1 MTDETQ
7 NAAQAEAAKSPNE
20 PKAAAA
26 TPAEK
31 PDAMPGAEPATKKP
45 APPPLRELPDLE
57 GIARWAQGEDYP
69 LVGVLF
75 ENLPLPKF
83 DVLVMQIK
91 KAELLP
97 QHWQVI
103 SSHQVPEGLH
113 FDDLYEAGKL
123 RLLYRDQE
131 ISRRRL
137 GALEVAW
144 EELRGKAPSLW
155 NASDV
160 FAALRRI
167 IQKKREVDFYDLL
180 TAIRDVW
187 SNLSLPFG
195 QEQLEV
201 LWACLEFVRKK
212 TRK

>member
-1 MTDETQ
+1 MSDESQ
-7 NAAQAEAAKSPNE
+7 NPSPAT
-20 PKAAAA
+20 PKAAVA
-26 TPAEK
+26 P
-31 PDAMPGAEPATKKP
+31 KK
-45 APPPLRELPDLE
+45 APPPPARELPDLE
-57 GIARWAQGEDYP
+57 GIANWAGGGDYP
-69 LVGVLF
+69 LLGVLF

-103 SSHQVPEGLH
+103 SSHQVPDGLR

-123 RLLYRDQE
+123 RVQYRDQE
-131 ISRRRL
+131 LSRRRL

-167 IQKKREVDFYDLL
+167 IQKKREVDFYDFL
-180 TAIRDVW
+180 TAVRDVW
-187 SNLSLPFG
+187 SNLSIPHG
-195 QEQLEV
+195 KEQLEV

-212 TRK
+212 TKK